1 MVEVTYENVAP
12 VVGLIL
18 IGVTAYGAARK
29 FTEMDRDIRNDQEK
43 NVHDIDILEDSVKR
57 VQAQIDSLR
66 HEVKEMHTI
75 LTRLVQKMEDR
86 FSTK

>member
-29 FTEMDRDIRNDQEK
+29 FTEMDKDIRNDQEK
-43 NVHDIDILEDSVKR
+43 SQHDISILEESVNR
-57 VQAQIDSLR
+57 LQAQIDGLR
-66 HEVKEMHTI
+66 HHVNEMHTI
-75 LTRLVQKMEDR
+75 LTRLKQQMDDR
-86 FSTK
+86 LTKN

>member
-1 MVEVTYENVAP
+1 VVEVTYENVAP

-43 NVHDIDILEDSVKR
+43 NQHDINILEDSVKR
-57 VQAQIDSLR
+57 IQLQIDGLR
-66 HEVKEMHTI
+66 HHVNEMHTI
-75 LTRLVQKMEDR
+75 LTKLNQRVDDKLNQK
-86 FSTK
+86 